1 MDLIIITDFNIFESI
16 CLFLKYTSVHSRKA
30 DGPQKQAE
38 VKVQGLRLTQARSSL
53 HFFSSSF
60 LTSGSIISEWYRE
73 IIPAK
78 KTANSS

>member
-1 MDLIIITDFNIFESI
+1 MDLQE
-16 CLFLKYTSVHSRKA
+16 
-30 DGPQKQAE
+30 QAE
-38 VKVQGLRLTQARSSL
+38 VKVQGLRLTQASSSL
-53 HFFSSSF
+53 HFFSSSV